1 MGKTTSGGGEM
12 EGFVLI
18 ASKISSPY
26 TKQFAG
32 SDRAALFQ
40 MR

>member
-1 MGKTTSGGGEM
+1 MGKTASCGGEM
-12 EGFVLI
+12 EGFVLM
-18 ASKISSPY
+18 AFKISSPY
-26 TKQFAG
+26 TKQLVG